1 MAVSSNPD
9 SSYRGK
15 VVVVGDGGCGKTCL
29 LEVYRSGEFPEKYV
43 PTVVDN
49 FISEVEIDGKK
60 LYLTLWDTSGQ
71 EDYDALRPLSYN
83 NSDLILICYSVVGR
97 KKDKAFENVENRWLK
112 EVGSL
117 CPRVPIFLVGLK
129 TDLRRGDPGEKDR
142 HITYDEGQ
150 ALATTIG
157 AKAFNECSS
166 REKEN
171 VKEIFEQIARYI
183 IAHGGKS
190 VRRRTRKRFICC

>member
-1 MAVSSNPD
+1 MDIGSNTNK
-9 SSYRGK
+9 SYKGK
-15 VVVVGDGGCGKTCL
+15 VVIIGDGACGKTCF

-49 FISEVEIDGKK
+49 FVSEVEIDGKK
-60 LYLTLWDTSGQ
+60 VYLTLWDTSGQ

-83 NSDLILICYSVVGR
+83 KSDLILICYSVDR
-97 KKDKAFENVENRWLK
+97 KDALENVEKRWLK

-129 TDLRRGDPGEKDR
+129 TDVRSDKPGEEDLY
-142 HITYDEGQ
+142 ITHKEGQ
-150 ALATTIG
+150 DLSTRIG

-166 REKEN
+166 LKNEN
-171 VKEIFEQIARYI
+171 IKEIFEEIARYI
-183 IAHGGKS
+183 MAHGGTGMK
-190 VRRRTRKRFICC
+190 RRTRKRFICC